1 MTEREAKKD
10 EAPSIDIGEEVVP
23 AAMVD
28 GGALFQ
34 TPCFETARLA
44 GLNLLPHLL
53 LRHNGVS
60 SDATMSN
67 QSA

>member
-44 GLNLLPHLL
+44 GLN
-53 LRHNGVS
+53 
-60 SDATMSN
+60 
-67 QSA
+67 